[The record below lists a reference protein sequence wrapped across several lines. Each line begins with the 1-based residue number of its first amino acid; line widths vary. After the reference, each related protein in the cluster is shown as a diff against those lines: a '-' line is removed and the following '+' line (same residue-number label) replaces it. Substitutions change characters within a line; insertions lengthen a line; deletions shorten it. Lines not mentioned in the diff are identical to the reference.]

1 MRKSE
6 SVGSPKSRLRQH
18 YRQERRNRFM
28 EESWLHILGAE
39 EFSDAKVV
47 ASYHSYGD
55 EPGTVDINRELLI
68 RGVTLLLPRLLPDND
83 LEWVR
88 WDGSENSLA
97 AHGNLQEPHGFAFT
111 DLSSIDAVILPA
123 LHVDRSGN
131 RLGQGGGSYD
141 RALAK
146 LTCWKIAL
154 VHHGEL
160 TSDPLPTD
168 EHDQRVSAAATPDL
182 IARFPRV

>member
-6 SVGSPKSRLRQH
+6 SSGSPKSLLRQQ
-18 YRQERRNRFM
+18 YRRERHERFI
-28 EESWLHILGAE
+28 EESWLHILSSR
-39 EFSDAKVV
+39 EFSDVKVV
-47 ASYHSYGD
+47 ASYYSYGD
-55 EPGTVDINRELLI
+55 EPGTSDINKELLR

-88 WDGSENSLA
+88 WDGSENALV
-97 AHGNLQEPHGFAFT
+97 AHGNVMEPHGFAFT
-111 DLSSIDAVILPA
+111 DLGSIDAVIVPA

-146 LTCWKIAL
+146 LHSWKIAL
-154 VHHGEL
+154 VHHGEV
-160 TSDPLPTD
+160 TSEPLPID
-168 EHDQRVSAAATPDL
+168 EHDQRVNAAATPGL
-182 IARFPRV
+182 IVRFASI